1 MLRYLF
7 LAASAVF
14 LFDVSTP
21 ATGVVELSVDEVHHN
36 YGTLWVGIY
45 DSEEAFLDRNRA
57 KLQAVK
63 VRDLK
68 DKKIY
73 LNDLSYG
80 DYAVAV
86 FHDLNDNGEMD
97 FNWMGVPKEPFAFSR
112 PVASKWR
119 VPKFSEVKIGLYQ
132 SRRSIRTSLKSW
144 WDQ

>member
-1 MLRYLF
+1 MRRYLI
-7 LAASAVF
+7 LAVSAMF
-14 LFDVSTP
+14 LFDMSAP
-21 ATGVVELSVDEVHHN
+21 ATGVVELSIDEVQHN

-45 DSEEAFLDRNRA
+45 DSEEAFLDRDRA
-57 KLQAVK
+57 ELRAVK
-63 VRDLK
+63 IRDLK
-68 DKKIY
+68 DKKVY
-73 LNDLSYG
+73 LNNLSYG

-97 FNWMGVPKEPFAFSR
+97 FNWVGVPTEPFAFSR

-132 SRRSIRTSLKSW
+132 SRRTIRTSLKSW